1 MKKYYLLYALFCS
14 LSISSLASK
23 KQQSKA
29 ILTDALTSL
38 ATVDVYAYHA
48 EIATYLKRLEDT
60 INKKE
65 YALDTLY
72 YYFSKT
78 DYVHYLNT
86 AGTLFVAC
94 KLGYFNCNYKSKR
107 ILYHIFRNDSTMIAY
122 NKNVQSSSAV
132 NLIDSVLLDKATI
145 KKVKKKGVLTY
156 YDLVYPKDN
165 FIEQTQVIINNKLHF
180 IHGLTYSY
188 TQHFEHGITE
198 KKTITVS
205 NYSKKEPD
213 QLKVLLSSMQNN
225 LKNYLERQYS
235 GYTLVQVN

>member
-1 MKKYYLLYALFCS
+1 MKKYFYLFALICS
-14 LSISSLASK
+14 LSIPSLASNKQQAKAMLSDVLSSLAT
-23 KQQSKA
+23 
-29 ILTDALTSL
+29 IDA
-38 ATVDVYAYHA
+38 YAYHA
-48 EIATYLKRLEDT
+48 EIATYLERVEDT

-65 YALDTLY
+65 YALDTMY
-72 YYFSKT
+72 CYFSKT

-86 AGTLFVAC
+86 AGTLYIAC

-107 ILYHIFRNDSTMIAY
+107 ILYHVFRNDSALLAY
-122 NKNVQSSSAV
+122 NKNVQASSTIK
-132 NLIDSVLLDKATI
+132 LIDSVLLEKATI

-165 FIEQTQVIINNKLHF
+165 FVEQTQIIVNNQLHF

-205 NYSKKEPD
+205 NYSKKEPE
-213 QLKVLLSSMQNN
+213 QLNILLSSMHNN
-225 LKNYLERQYS
+225 LKNYLERQYI
-235 GYTLVQVN
+235 GYALVQVN